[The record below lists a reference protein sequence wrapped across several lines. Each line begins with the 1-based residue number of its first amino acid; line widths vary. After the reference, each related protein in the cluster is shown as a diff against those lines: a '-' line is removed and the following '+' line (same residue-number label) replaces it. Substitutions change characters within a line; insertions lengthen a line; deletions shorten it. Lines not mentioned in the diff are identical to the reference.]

1 MNEMLIL
8 TGVFISTAIACVWAM
23 ASSDSDQRRVDQRL
37 EYLVK
42 NRGIQKLATQD
53 IDEAALDDGSAR
65 PKGARGWK
73 QAIFE
78 EADRLI
84 AGQAISSNLAT
95 RLRRAGLKLQVS
107 EFIVLTWAA
116 SVVLGLLGWVLTNGL
131 LAILFWAAGLWLP
144 HTYLDSRIK
153 ARIKAFEDQ
162 LPDALSIM
170 ANSLKSG
177 YSFLQAMDV
186 CSRELPDPLA
196 GEFAQVMKEIRVNI
210 PIEDGLQNLTRR
222 VPSDDLDLIVTA
234 VLIQRQVGGNLAE
247 VLDKISATIR
257 ERLKILGEI
266 KTLTAQG
273 KLSGWIVSL
282 LPVGLGLI
290 MYVLN
295 PTYMGGMVDHPLG
308 WAMIGAGLVS
318 QLIGIMIIRS
328 IISLEV

>member
-1 MNEMLIL
+1 MSETMILIA
-8 TGVFISTAIACVWAM
+8 VFISTVIACVWGM
-23 ASSDSDQRRVDQRL
+23 TSSDYYQSRVDQRL

-42 NRGIQKLATQD
+42 NRGVQKLATQD
-53 IDEAALDDGSAR
+53 IDEAALEDGSVR
-65 PKGARGWK
+65 SKGARALK
-73 QAIFE
+73 QAIFK

-84 AGQAISSNLAT
+84 AGRAVSSNLAV

-107 EFIVLTWAA
+107 EFIAISLSA
-116 SVVLGLLGWVLTNGL
+116 SALLGLTGWAVTNGF
-131 LAILFWAAGLWLP
+131 LAVLFWAAGIWLSSY
-144 HTYLDSRIK
+144 YLESRIK
-153 ARIKAFEDQ
+153 ARIKAFEGQ
-162 LPDALSIM
+162 LPDALSLM

-177 YSFLQAMDV
+177 YSFLQAMEV

-196 GEFAQVMKEIRVNI
+196 GEFAQVMKEVRVNI
-210 PIEDGLQNLTRR
+210 PIEDAMLNLTRR

-273 KLSGWIVSL
+273 RLSGWIVSL
-282 LPVGLGLI
+282 LPVALGLI
-290 MYVLN
+290 LYILN
-295 PTYMGGMVDHPLG
+295 PEYMGAMFEYPIG
-308 WAMIGAGLVS
+308 WAMIGAGLIS
-318 QLIGIMIIRS
+318 QFIGIIIIRS